1 MSATYEILDFVI
13 FKIQI
18 KNEARNKWGELSS
31 SKLGC
36 PSIRIFQMYNYIR
49 YNNCL
54 EKCISILRTRLRALK
69 GM

>member
-36 PSIRIFQMYNYIR
+36 SSIRIFQMIYDIIIASKNVFQFCVHGYAR
-49 YNNCL
+49 
-54 EKCISILRTRLRALK
+54 
-69 GM
+69 